1 MAKGNTLRGQTSV
14 TLGGQEHEVLLNM
27 NAFRLMTQDRGI
39 ELGDLDDFVSKNPL
53 EFVPCV
59 VFWGIMNAA
68 DFAGQ
73 DRPEIKFDHVAA
85 AVCADMDKFNVL
97 SSSIGES
104 LGVEVGETEG
114 NE

>member
-14 TLGGQEHEVLLNM
+14 DIGGNEHEVLLNM

-53 EFVPCV
+53 EFVPTV

-73 DRPEIKFDHVAA
+73 DRPEVKYRPRRRGRLCRHGQVQRVVDVHW
-85 AVCADMDKFNVL
+85 
-97 SSSIGES
+97 
-104 LGVEVGETEG
+104 
-114 NE
+114 